1 MTGRC
6 PTMRFR
12 FKRGAMRVQKFRL
25 ILAFPNVGV
34 DKILEEIRDVEYL
47 PEKEFRCSM
56 LFPTNYI
63 SEIRKILDSNT
74 CRALIVD
81 GSITLIKYLDAEDLK
96 YAIVC
101 RESNLVDVDTI
112 FQIFGERDNIVLRY
126 YIDEDDV
133 GLSAVVK
140 LAGS

>member
-1 MTGRC
+1 M
-6 PTMRFR
+6 
-12 FKRGAMRVQKFRL
+12 QKFRL

-112 FQIFGERDNIVLRY
+112 FQIFGERDNIVLKY